1 MNVDLEV
8 KVNND
13 SDKDFLNLINKSV
26 FRKTLNNVS
35 KQREIKLVS
44 ANRKRIRLVAEPSYH
59 TMKRFLEK
67 SQALEIN
74 KTELKMNIS
83 VYLSL
88 LILDMS

>member
-1 MNVDLEV
+1 MNVNLEV

-13 SDKDFLNLINKSV
+13 SDNDFLNLINKSV

-44 ANRKRIRLVAEPSYH
+44 ANRKRIRLAEPSYH
-59 TMKRFLEK
+59 TIKRFLEK

-83 VYLSL
+83 VYLGL